1 MQSRRC
7 TWVRVPAVFALT
19 LMLSASVSA
28 QSPLGRLAGTVFD
41 TSGAVLP
48 GATATLTN
56 EGTGQ
61 TQSTVSNET
70 GAFLFPQVPVGSYK
84 LEVSLP
90 SFKSASFTGISI
102 AVGQEYSLTAR
113 LALGNLSEVVSVE
126 AGSSLVPTTT
136 PEINQTVD
144 QKQIETLPLN
154 GRNPIELI
162 RLMPGVPGII
172 NRTNVGI
179 NGGRPTWTEL
189 SQDGINIQDNFI
201 RINSLEFV
209 PNRPTTDNVAE
220 FSITTA
226 VQGADNAGGAT
237 QVRMVTP
244 SGTNTFKGNVYEYN
258 RHSRFAANSFFNKR
272 ANPVV
277 PVSYLNRNQFGGS
290 IGGPIQ
296 RGKLFFYANYEGF
309 RQSQQTTQNV
319 TIPARADLLTG
330 NFRYVATTDG
340 TVRQANIL
348 QLTGQSVDAK
358 MQSDILS
365 RYPGPDQVNSY
376 DSGDSRADRILNT
389 GRYRF
394 QQDDLNDR
402 NQWLGRA
409 DYELNSKN
417 RFEFVYS
424 YIKETDD
431 RTDLDH
437 ITLPRPLVFT
447 EATAKRFVG
456 AWRWAPTSRLQN
468 ELRIG
473 GNLAPVAFESEVDFS
488 SAYLFNVPA
497 IAGLSTPLPAVNTV
511 LGQSQPSFQPQGR
524 NTRTYQVIDNASY
537 VVGDHQLQ
545 FGGSLQMIKVNPY
558 NFAARFPAL
567 TFGFSPAAPA
577 SVQLTQTQL
586 PGISGADLLTANNLL
601 AFLTGTITSLTQT
614 LQVQDQSSGF
624 VAGIPN
630 NRNYS
635 LNNVAAFVQDN
646 WRLKSNVTLRAG
658 LKWEYFSPLREDDN
672 LGFQPIL
679 NGRSM
684 RDVMLDPAAS
694 VTFIDGDMYGK
705 DLNNF
710 GPTIG
715 LSWDPFKDGRT
726 AIRGGYSLAFV
737 NEETVT
743 VGAGVLGGNAGLS
756 TAVAPSGLYA
766 RLANGVPAISVPQFK
781 STRTLADQLA
791 LSATGTIRGVD
802 ESIRQPHVHQVSA
815 GISREILWNMGVEAR
830 YVGTFGRDIFRGID
844 LNQMNVVGAAGG
856 AFLQDFARARQNGF
870 LSLAAGLAFDPA
882 FAGAGSQGLTVL
894 PQFGQ
899 LANATVRS
907 AIQQNEPARLADFY
921 ISNRIA
927 GANAAFL
934 PNPGI
939 YASEFVTNGSF
950 TNYHALQL
958 ELRRQFRNGI
968 SGQIN
973 YTWSE
978 TRADALGAT
987 SQNRIEPLLD
997 NARPELDEGRSLYHV
1012 GHVINSNVIV
1022 ELPFGRGRRWLN
1034 GGRALDA
1041 LVGGW
1046 QTSAIVRWQSGS
1058 PVSIESNRGT
1068 FNRVARSDRQTAV
1081 TSLSAGQVRDLF
1093 GVRDVN
1099 GTMYFIDPKVID
1111 TTGRAVGPDTL
1122 AGTGFNGQVFFNPG
1136 SGEVGSMQMLA
1147 FDGPPQ
1153 FVTDFSISK
1162 RFRIG
1167 DRYGV
1172 SFRADIFNLFNTVN
1186 FEFLDPEV
1194 NNVNFGRL
1202 TATNTAARLVQFS
1215 GKIDF

>member
-1 MQSRRC
+1 MQSRSCNWSRGLAAC
-7 TWVRVPAVFALT
+7 PLI
-19 LMLSASVSA
+19 LMLAASVSA
-28 QSPLGRLAGTVFD
+28 QSPLGRLSGTVLD

-48 GATATLTN
+48 GSTITLIN
-56 EGTGQ
+56 EGTRQ
-61 TQSTVSNET
+61 TQTAVSNET
-70 GAFLFPQVPVGSYK
+70 GVFLFPQVPVGTYR
-84 LEVSLP
+84 LDVSLP

-102 AVGQEYSLTAR
+102 AVGQEYSITAK
-113 LALGNLSEVVSVE
+113 LALGDISEVVSVE

-136 PEINQTVD
+136 PEVNQTID

-162 RLMPGVPGII
+162 RLMPGVPGIV
-172 NRTNVGI
+172 NRANVAI

-201 RINSLEFV
+201 RTNSLEFV
-209 PNRPTTDNVAE
+209 PNRPTTDNVGE

-244 SGTNTFKGNVYEYN
+244 SGTNAFRGNMYEYN
-258 RHSRFAANSFFNKR
+258 RNSRFAANSFFNKR

-277 PVSYLNRNQFGGS
+277 PVSNLNRNQFGGS
-290 IGGPIQ
+290 IGGPIL
-296 RGKLFFYANYEGF
+296 RGKLFFYGNYEGF
-309 RQSQQTTQNV
+309 RQETQTTQNF

-330 NFRYVATTDG
+330 NFRYVATDG
-340 TVRQANIL
+340 SVRQANVL
-348 QLTGQSVDAK
+348 QLTGQTVDPRI
-358 MQSDILS
+358 QSDILAL
-365 RYPGPDQVNSY
+365 YPTADKVNSY

-402 NQWLGRA
+402 NQWVGRV

-424 YIKETDD
+424 YIKEIDD
-431 RTDLDH
+431 RTDLDLV
-437 ITLPRPLVFT
+437 TLPRPLVFT
-447 EATAKRFVG
+447 ESTAKRFVG
-456 AWRWAPTSRLQN
+456 AWRWAPASRLQN

-473 GNLAPVAFESEVDFS
+473 GNLAPVAFESSVDFTS
-488 SAYLFNVPA
+488 GLLFNVPA
-497 IAGLSTPLPAVNTV
+497 IAGLSTPVPSNTQQ
-511 LGQSQPSFQPQGR
+511 GPSFQPQGR
-524 NTRTYQVIDNASY
+524 DTRTYQVIDSASY

-545 FGGSLQMIKVNPY
+545 FGGSLQKIKVNPY
-558 NFAARFPAL
+558 NFAGRFPAL

-577 SVQLTQTQL
+577 PVQLTQTQL
-586 PGISGADLLTANNLL
+586 PGIIGADLTTANNLL

-614 LQVQDQSSGF
+614 LQVRDQSSGF
-624 VAGIPN
+624 VPGIPN
-630 NRNYS
+630 DRNYS
-635 LNNVAAFVQDN
+635 LNNVAAFIQDN
-646 WRLKSNVTLRAG
+646 WRLKPNLTVRAG

-672 LGFQPIL
+672 LGFVPVL

-684 RDVMLDPAAS
+684 RETMLDPAAT
-694 VTFIDGDMYGK
+694 VTFMNGDMYNQ

-715 LSWDPFKDGRT
+715 FSWDPFNDGRT
-726 AIRGGYSLAFV
+726 AVRAGYSLAFV

-743 VGAGVLGGNAGLS
+743 VGTNVLGGNAGLS
-756 TAVAPSGLYA
+756 TAVTVSGQYA
-766 RLANGVPAISVPQFK
+766 KFGAGVPTIPVPAFR

-802 ESIRQPHVHQVSA
+802 ENIKQPHVHQASA
-815 GISREILWNMGVEAR
+815 GISREIFWNMAVEGR
-830 YVGTFGRDIFRGID
+830 YVGTFGRSIFRGID
-844 LNQMNVVGAAGG
+844 LNQMNTVGAMGG
-856 AFLQDFARARQNGF
+856 AFLQDFARARQNGY
-870 LSLAAGLAFDPA
+870 LSLAAGGAFDPA
-882 FAGAGSQGLTVL
+882 FSGVGSQPLTVL

-921 ISNRIA
+921 VTNRIA
-927 GANAAFL
+927 GSNAAFL

-939 YASEFVTNGSF
+939 YAAEFVTNGSF
-950 TNYHALQL
+950 QSYNALQL
-958 ELRRQFRNGI
+958 ELRRQFRHGI
-968 SGQIN
+968 AGQIN
-973 YTWSE
+973 YTLSE
-978 TRADALGAT
+978 TRADAIGN
-987 SQNRIEPLLD
+987 SQSRVEAFLD
-997 NARPELDEGRSLYHV
+997 NARPELDEGRSLFHT
-1012 GHVINSNVIV
+1012 GQAINSSVIV
-1022 ELPFGRGRRWLN
+1022 ELPFGHGKRWLN
-1034 GGRALDA
+1034 GGRWLDA
-1041 LVGGW
+1041 IVGGW
-1046 QTSAIVRWQSGS
+1046 QTAAIVRWQTGS

-1081 TSLSAGQVRDLF
+1081 TSLTAEQIRGLF
-1093 GVRDVN
+1093 GVRELN
-1099 GTMYFIDPKVID
+1099 GTMYFIDPRVID

-1136 SGEVGSMQMLA
+1136 AGEVGSMEILA
-1147 FDGPPQ
+1147 FDGPAQ
-1153 FVTDFSISK
+1153 FVTDLSISK
-1162 RFRIG
+1162 RFRIAG
-1167 DRYGV
+1167 RYGV
-1172 SFRADIFNLFNTVN
+1172 SLRADVFNLFNTVN
-1186 FEFLDPEV
+1186 FDFGDLDV
-1194 NNVNFGRL
+1194 NSVNFGRL

>member
-1 MQSRRC
+1 MQSRRS
-7 TWVRVPAVFALT
+7 TWFGVTTAFAL
-19 LMLSASVSA
+19 MLAASVSA
-28 QSPLGRLAGTVFD
+28 QSPLGRLSGTVLD

-48 GATATLTN
+48 GATITLTN
-56 EGTGQ
+56 EGTAQ
-61 TQSTVSNET
+61 TQTTVSNET
-70 GAFLFPQVPVGSYK
+70 GVFLFPQVLVGTYK
-84 LEVSLP
+84 LDVSLP
-90 SFKSASFTGISI
+90 SFKGATFTGISI
-102 AVGQEYSLTAR
+102 AVGQEYSITAK
-113 LALGNLSEVVSVE
+113 LALGSVSEVVSVE

-136 PEINQTVD
+136 PEVNQTID

-162 RLMPGVPGII
+162 RLMAGTPGIV
-172 NRTNVGI
+172 NRANVGI

-201 RINSLEFV
+201 RTNSLEFV
-209 PNRPTTDNVAE
+209 PNRPTTDNVGE

-244 SGTNTFKGNVYEYN
+244 SGTNAFKGNVYEYN
-258 RHSRFAANSFFNKR
+258 RNSRFAANSFFNKR
-272 ANPVV
+272 ANPVL
-277 PVSYLNRNQFGGS
+277 PVSDLNRNQFGGS
-290 IGGPIQ
+290 IGGPVL

-309 RQSQQTTQNV
+309 RQKTQTAQNF

-330 NFRYVATTDG
+330 NFRYVASDG
-340 TVRQANIL
+340 SVRQANVL
-348 QLTGQSVDAK
+348 QLTGQTVDSRV
-358 MQSDILS
+358 QSEILS
-365 RYPGPDQVNSY
+365 RYPSADKVNSY

-389 GRYRF
+389 GRYTF
-394 QQDDLNDR
+394 QQDDFNDR
-402 NQWLGRA
+402 NQMVGRA

-431 RTDLDH
+431 RTDLDLV
-437 ITLPRPLVFT
+437 TLPRPQVFT
-447 EATAKRFVG
+447 EATARRFVG
-456 AWRWAPTSRLQN
+456 AWRWAPSSRLQN

-473 GNLAPVAFESEVDFS
+473 GNLAPVAFESDVDFT
-488 SAYLFNVPA
+488 SAYLFNVPS
-497 IAGLSTPLPAVNTV
+497 IAALSTPVPSNTQT
-511 LGQSQPSFQPQGR
+511 GPSFQPQGR
-524 NTRTYQVIDNASY
+524 DTRTYQVIDSASY

-545 FGGSLQMIKVNPY
+545 FGGSLQKIKVNPY
-558 NFAARFPAL
+558 NFAGRFPEL
-567 TFGFSPAAPA
+567 TFGFSTAAPTA
-577 SVQLTQTQL
+577 VQLTNTQL
-586 PGISGADLLTANNLL
+586 PGIIGADLTTANNLL
-601 AFLTGTITSLTQT
+601 AFLTGTITSMTQT
-614 LQVQDQSSGF
+614 LQVKDQTSGF
-624 VAGIPN
+624 VPGIPN

-646 WRLKSNVTLRAG
+646 WRLKSNVTVRAG
-658 LKWEYFSPLREDDN
+658 LKWEYYSPLREDDN
-672 LGFQPIL
+672 LGFVPVL

-684 RDVMLDPAAS
+684 RDTMLDPAAT
-694 VTFIDGDMYGK
+694 VTFMNGDMYRK

-710 GPTIG
+710 GPTVG
-715 LSWDPFKDGRT
+715 VSWDPFKDGRT
-726 AIRGGYSLAFV
+726 AIRAGYSLAFV

-766 RLANGVPAISVPQFK
+766 KLGAGVPAITVPQFK

-791 LSATGTIRGVD
+791 LSATGTMRGVD
-802 ESIRQPHVHQVSA
+802 ESIQQPYVHQVSA
-815 GISREILWNMGVEAR
+815 GISREILWNMAVEAR
-830 YVGTFGRDIFRGID
+830 YVGTFGRNIFRGID
-844 LNQMNVVGAAGG
+844 LNQMNTVGAMGG

-870 LSLAAGLAFDPA
+870 LSLANGGAFDPA
-882 FAGAGSQGLTVL
+882 FAGAGSQPLTVL

-927 GANAAFL
+927 GSNAAFL

-939 YASEFVTNGSF
+939 YAAEFVTNGSF
-950 TNYHALQL
+950 QNYNALQL
-958 ELRRQFRNGI
+958 ELRRQFRQGI
-968 SGQIN
+968 AGQIN

-978 TRADALGAT
+978 TRADALGTT
-987 SQNRIEPLLD
+987 SQNRIEPYLD
-997 NARPELDEGRSLYHV
+997 NARPELDEGRSLYNTS
-1012 GHVINSNVIV
+1012 HVINSSVIV
-1022 ELPFGRGRRWLN
+1022 ELPFGHGKRWLN

-1046 QTSAIVRWQSGS
+1046 QTAAIVKWQTGS
-1058 PVSIESNRGT
+1058 PISVLSTRGT
-1068 FNRVARSDRQTAV
+1068 FNRVGRSARQTAT
-1081 TSLSAGQVRDLF
+1081 TSLSADQIKNLF

-1111 TTGRAVGPDTL
+1111 TSGRAVGADTL
-1122 AGTGFNGQVFFNPG
+1122 AGTGFNGEVFFNPG
-1136 SGEVGSMQMLA
+1136 AGDVGSMQILA
-1147 FDGPPQ
+1147 FDGPSQ
-1153 FVTDFSISK
+1153 FVTDLSISK
-1162 RFRIG
+1162 RFRIVN
-1167 DRYGV
+1167 RYGV

-1186 FEFLDPEV
+1186 FFTGDLDV
-1194 NNVNFGRL
+1194 NSVSFGKL
-1202 TATNTAARLVQFS
+1202 TQTNTGARLVQFS